1 MYNHAP
7 KNYECPIC
15 IGLKGEENDKTLIRN
30 SDFVY
35 KDELVSAFVNSF
47 FIQNN
52 KGHVIIVPN
61 LHFENLYDL
70 PDDIAHRVLQVSK
83 LIAVTIKKA
92 YGCDGIFIQQNNE
105 PASDQHAFHY
115 HMHVIPRYENDE
127 IFKHIHIKLSP
138 TQEERKKYADRL
150 KEIINLEKIT

>member
-7 KNYECPIC
+7 ENYECPIC
-15 IGLKGEENDKTLIRN
+15 IGLLGEENEKTLIKN

-35 KDELVSAFVNSF
+35 KDEYVSALINSF

-52 KGHVIIVPN
+52 KGHVIVVPN
-61 LHFENLYDL
+61 QHFENLYDL
-70 PDDIAHRVLQVSK
+70 PEETASHIIHVSK
-83 LIAVTIKKA
+83 RVAIAIKKA
-92 YGCDGIFIQQNNE
+92 YKCDGIFIQQNNE

-127 IFKHIHIKLSP
+127 LFKYRHIKLTP
-138 TQEERKKYADRL
+138 TPEERNEYADKL
-150 KEIINLEKIT
+150 KEYLKGL